1 MRGQQRRDG
10 RLPRPDPAG
19 QSHEQHD
26 RGTYHPG
33 IAAPATSG
41 PAAPSQRPLPKAEPP
56 PADLLARFGPLVIAI
71 RWATVAVGLALA
83 ALQEDGTNRAG
94 YLALGIPLVAY
105 AVLRT
110 VRPLRYLTGP
120 QATTGLLDVL
130 AEVALSLAVVVA
142 TDYWSSPYVFCLAS
156 AIVAAGFARGFGFAI
171 RTACTA
177 IAAVAIPYHL
187 QVEAAQT
194 GTTIQWGGELLL
206 IALVAGYARRLF
218 GEAEEQSAL
227 ARQANDLL
235 TQLNAVA
242 QTLPASLDLGETVD
256 ATIAELRGLFPVEV
270 VVVLLWEDASD
281 SWTVAAAE
289 GMRPPVVVTT
299 PTLPAAARD
308 AVIAQRPT
316 RTPADARPRDAL
328 AGDDVTAGIY
338 LPLLARDRLVGV
350 IAIESR
356 SPTPL
361 TDRHLELGA
370 GVAAQAALAL
380 DNARWFQRLRTV
392 GADEER
398 TRIARDLH
406 DRVGQSLAFVS
417 FELDRISRHAADGSP
432 VQRELEQLRGEVRN
446 VVTEVRDTLYDLR
459 TDVSERKD
467 LVATLGEFLDRIQE
481 RHPGLDVRFDFVA
494 DRRLPLRQEREIWR
508 VAQEAVTNA
517 LRHADSTIIRVTW
530 RCDDAGAVLEVVDGG
545 VGLPESTRMRPD
557 AYGIV
562 GMRERAAAIGG
573 RLELT
578 APDDG
583 KGTLVRLEVAAAA

>member
-1 MRGQQRRDG
+1 M
-10 RLPRPDPAG
+10 
-19 QSHEQHD
+19 
-26 RGTYHPG
+26 
-33 IAAPATSG
+33 
-41 PAAPSQRPLPKAEPP
+41 
-56 PADLLARFGPLVIAI
+56 VIAI

-83 ALQEDGTNRAG
+83 ALQEDGTNRVG
-94 YLALGIPLVAY
+94 YLALGVPLVAY

-110 VRPLRYLTGP
+110 VRPLRYLTGERP
-120 QATTGLLDVL
+120 TGGLLDVL

-171 RTACTA
+171 RTACAA

-187 QVEAAQT
+187 QIAGAEV

-218 GEAEEQSAL
+218 GEAEEQSAI

-256 ATIAELRGLFPVEV
+256 ATIAELRGLFPIDV
-270 VVVLLWEDASD
+270 VAVLLWEDASD
-281 SWTVAAAE
+281 TWTVAAAE
-289 GMRPPVVVTT
+289 GLRPPVVVTT

-316 RTPADARPRDAL
+316 RTPTNRPPTDAL
-328 AGDDVTAGIY
+328 AGAEVTAGIY
-338 LPLLARDRLVGV
+338 LPLLARSRLVGL

-356 SPTPL
+356 STVEDAL

-417 FELDRISRHAADGSP
+417 FELDRISRHAADGTP
-432 VQRELEQLRGEVRN
+432 VQEELQQLRGEVRY

-467 LVATLGEFLDRIQE
+467 LVATLAEFLDRLQE
-481 RHPGLDVRFDFVA
+481 RHPELDIGFDYVA

-517 LRHADSTIIRVTW
+517 LRHARSTIIRVTW

-545 VGLPESTRMRPD
+545 VGLPEGTPGRAD

-562 GMRERAAAIGG
+562 GMRERASAIGG

-578 APDDG
+578 APTDG
-583 KGTLVRLEVAAAA
+583 SGGTVVRLEVAATA

>member
-1 MRGQQRRDG
+1 M
-10 RLPRPDPAG
+10 
-19 QSHEQHD
+19 
-26 RGTYHPG
+26 
-33 IAAPATSG
+33 
-41 PAAPSQRPLPKAEPP
+41 
-56 PADLLARFGPLVIAI
+56 
-71 RWATVAVGLALA
+71 
-83 ALQEDGTNRAG
+83 
-94 YLALGIPLVAY
+94 
-105 AVLRT
+105 LRT

-120 QATTGLLDVL
+120 QATSGLLDVL

-156 AIVAAGFARGFGFAI
+156 AILAAGFARGFGFAI

-177 IAAVAIPYHL
+177 IAAVAIPFHL
-187 QVEAAQT
+187 QIDDAEV

-256 ATIAELRGLFPVEV
+256 ATIAELRGLFPIDV
-270 VVVLLWEDASD
+270 VAVLLWEDASD

-289 GMRPPVVVTT
+289 GIRPPVVVTT

-308 AVIAQRPT
+308 AIIAQRPT
-316 RTPADARPRDAL
+316 RTPPHARPRDAL
-328 AGDDVTAGIY
+328 AGEDVLAGIY
-338 LPLLARDRLVGV
+338 LPLLARERLVGL
-350 IAIESR
+350 IAVESR
-356 SPTPL
+356 SPETAL

-417 FELDRISRHAADGSP
+417 FELDRISRHAANGSP
-432 VQRELEQLRGEVRN
+432 VQQELEQLRGEVRN

-467 LVATLGEFLDRIQE
+467 LVATLGDFLARVQE
-481 RHPGLDVRFDFVA
+481 RHRELDIRFDFVA

-530 RCDDAGAVLEVVDGG
+530 RCDDAGAVLEVADGG
-545 VGLPESTRMRPD
+545 VGLPESTRVRPD

-578 APDDG
+578 VPADG
-583 KGTLVRLEVAAAA
+583 EGTLVRLEVAASA

>member
-1 MRGQQRRDG
+1 MR
-10 RLPRPDPAG
+10 PR
-19 QSHEQHD
+19 
-26 RGTYHPG
+26 
-33 IAAPATSG
+33 
-41 PAAPSQRPLPKAEPP
+41 
-56 PADLLARFGPLVIAI
+56 
-71 RWATVAVGLALA
+71 
-83 ALQEDGTNRAG
+83 
-94 YLALGIPLVAY
+94 
-105 AVLRT
+105 
-110 VRPLRYLTGP
+110 
-120 QATTGLLDVL
+120 
-130 AEVALSLAVVVA
+130 
-142 TDYWSSPYVFCLAS
+142 SS
-156 AIVAAGFARGFGFAI
+156 R
-171 RTACTA
+171 
-177 IAAVAIPYHL
+177 
-187 QVEAAQT
+187 
-194 GTTIQWGGELLL
+194 
-206 IALVAGYARRLF
+206 
-218 GEAEEQSAL
+218 AL

-256 ATIAELRGLFPVEV
+256 ATIAELRSLFPIDV
-270 VVVLLWEDASD
+270 VAVLLWEDVSD

-289 GMRPPVVVTT
+289 GIRPPVFVTT
-299 PTLPAAARD
+299 PTLPATARD

-316 RTPADARPRDAL
+316 RTPHRAPTDAL
-328 AGDDVTAGIY
+328 AGDGITAGIY
-338 LPLLARDRLVGV
+338 LPLLARDRLVGL

-356 SPTPL
+356 SDEEEAL

-417 FELDRISRHAADGSP
+417 FELDRISRHAANGSP
-432 VQRELEQLRGEVRN
+432 VQDELELLRREVRN
-446 VVTEVRDTLYDLR
+446 VVTEVRDTLFDLR

-467 LVATLGEFLDRIQE
+467 LVATLAEFLDRLQE
-481 RHPGLDVRFDFVA
+481 RHAELDIRFDFVA

-517 LRHADSTIIRVTW
+517 LRHAESTIIRVTW

-545 VGLPESTRMRPD
+545 VGLDTGGSDRPD

-573 RLELT
+573 RLELS
-578 APDDG
+578 APEDG
-583 KGTLVRLEVAAAA
+583 SGTVVRLELATPA

>member
-1 MRGQQRRDG
+1 M
-10 RLPRPDPAG
+10 
-19 QSHEQHD
+19 
-26 RGTYHPG
+26 
-33 IAAPATSG
+33 
-41 PAAPSQRPLPKAEPP
+41 
-56 PADLLARFGPLVIAI
+56 
-71 RWATVAVGLALA
+71 
-83 ALQEDGTNRAG
+83 
-94 YLALGIPLVAY
+94 
-105 AVLRT
+105 
-110 VRPLRYLTGP
+110 RPLRYLTGK
-120 QATTGLLDVL
+120 QATSGLLDVL
-130 AEVALSLAVVVA
+130 AEVTLALAVVVA
-142 TDYWSSPYVFCLAS
+142 TDYWASPYVFCLAS

-187 QVEAAQT
+187 QIDDADT
-194 GTTIQWGGELLL
+194 GLTIQWGGELLL

-256 ATIAELRGLFPVEV
+256 ATIAELRALFPIDV
-270 VVVLLWEDASD
+270 VAVLLWEEASD

-289 GMRPPVVVTT
+289 GIRPPVVVTT

-308 AVIAQRPT
+308 ALIAQRATRAANPT
-316 RTPADARPRDAL
+316 DAL
-328 AGDDVTAGIY
+328 AGEGIAAGIY
-338 LPLLARDRLVGV
+338 LPLLARERLVGL

-356 SPTPL
+356 TDDAL
-361 TDRHLELGA
+361 TDRQLDLGA

-406 DRVGQSLAFVS
+406 DRVGQSLAFVA
-417 FELDRISRHAADGSP
+417 FELDRISRHAANGSP
-432 VQRELEQLRGEVRN
+432 VQDELAQLRTEVRN

-467 LVATLGEFLDRIQE
+467 LVATLAEFLDRLQE
-481 RHPGLDVRFDFVA
+481 RHAELDVRFDYVA

-517 LRHADSTIIRVTW
+517 LRHADTTIIRVTW
-530 RCDDAGAVLEVVDGG
+530 RCDDAGGVLEVVDGG
-545 VGLPESTRMRPD
+545 IGLEGGAPDRPD

-578 APDDG
+578 APTDG
-583 KGTLVRLEVAAAA
+583 SGTVVRLEVATPA